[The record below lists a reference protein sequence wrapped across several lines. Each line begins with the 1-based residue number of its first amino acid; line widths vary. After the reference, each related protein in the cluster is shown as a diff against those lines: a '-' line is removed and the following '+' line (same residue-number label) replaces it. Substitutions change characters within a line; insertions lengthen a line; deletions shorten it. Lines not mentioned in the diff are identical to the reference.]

1 LIVQSGEARDFYIGT
16 EEDQLERIMPSA
28 LCNDPVY
35 IIGNPRSGTSL
46 LRLMLTCHPE
56 VVIPP
61 EGHFFLWLEAK
72 FGDRAFPE
80 VAQQFIDE
88 LVMTKK
94 FETWGIEKQA
104 LQALFSECA
113 PQKFRDAVAL
123 VYCSYGILKGR
134 SEFRYWGDKN
144 KLWKDKL
151 QSVLRYFPNSKFVHI
166 VRDGRDVACSFK
178 ELSAREMHTFKY
190 GPRMPDNMHNIA
202 EHWAANITFIQKFIA
217 TLQPNQHITVRY
229 EDLILSPRR
238 TLTEVAGFLQLKFS
252 ESMLDYARRNRDEK
266 LEPDETM
273 QWKLKLNGKLEKANI
288 GKFQRLLTEHEV
300 AIFENRCEEILKC
313 YGYK

>member
-1 LIVQSGEARDFYIGT
+1 MGT
-16 EEDQLERIMPSA
+16 EEDQLEKIMPSA
-28 LCNDPVY
+28 LSNDPVY

-72 FGDRAFPE
+72 FGEKDFPE
-80 VAQQFIDE
+80 TAQQFIDE
-88 LVMTKK
+88 LVTTKK
-94 FETWGIEKQA
+94 FETWGIKKQA
-104 LQALFSECA
+104 LQELFSECA

-151 QSVLRYFPNSKFVHI
+151 HSVLRYFPNSKFVHI
-166 VRDGRDVACSFK
+166 VRDGRDVACSIK

-190 GPRMPDNMHNIA
+190 GPRMPDNIYNIA
-202 EHWAANITFIQKFIA
+202 EHWATNVTFIQKYIA

-229 EDLILSPRR
+229 EDLILSPRQ
-238 TLTEVAGFLQLKFS
+238 TLTEVAGFLQLEFS

-266 LEPDETM
+266 LEPEETM
-273 QWKLKLNGKLEKANI
+273 QWKLKLNGELEKANI
-288 GKFQRLLTEHEV
+288 GKFQSLLTEHEV
-300 AIFENRCEEILKC
+300 AIFEKRCEEILKY